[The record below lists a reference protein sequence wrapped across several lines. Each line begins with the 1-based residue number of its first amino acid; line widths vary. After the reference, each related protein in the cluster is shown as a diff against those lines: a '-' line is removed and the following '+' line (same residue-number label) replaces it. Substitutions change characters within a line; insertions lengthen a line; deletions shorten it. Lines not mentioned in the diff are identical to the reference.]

1 MQEAP
6 ARSVAVREIS
16 RGEPFIFQAEQ
27 GILSGRPKGAA
38 LLDGLMV
45 HMEQC
50 ADHTVI
56 ALDFAQ
62 VKFVDVSCADE
73 MLNKLLLRLRS
84 GELKNRFVF
93 IVSANAS
100 VRETLEAV
108 LQLRDLAVL
117 SEDVDGRVQLL
128 GALKRP
134 MREALDVLLERKSAT
149 SAEVSET
156 IDKNVNI
163 VCNRLN
169 ALQRHGLVCRLRDGS
184 VAGGGRQYVYVSIL

>member
-1 MQEAP
+1 MGEAP
-6 ARSVAVREIS
+6 VHPVKEREIR
-16 RGEPFIFQAEQ
+16 RGAPYIFQAEQ
-27 GILSGRPKGAA
+27 GILSGRPKGADLLEA
-38 LLDGLMV
+38 LMAHLQ
-45 HMEQC
+45 QC
-50 ADHTVI
+50 EDRTVVP
-56 ALDFAQ
+56 LDFEQ
-62 VKFVDVSCADE
+62 VRFVDVSCADE

-84 GELKNRFVF
+84 GELKDRFVF

-100 VRETLEAV
+100 VQETLEAV

-117 SEDVDGRVQLL
+117 AEDEGGQVHLL

-149 SAEVSET
+149 SAEVSEH

-169 ALQRHGLVCRLRDGS
+169 ALQRLGLVCRLRDGS
-184 VAGGGRQYVYVSIL
+184 VVGGGRQYLYVSII

>member
-1 MQEAP
+1 MGEAP
-6 ARSVAVREIS
+6 VHPVKRREVS
-16 RGEPFIFQAEQ
+16 RGAPYIFQAEQ
-27 GILSGRPKGAA
+27 GILSGRPKGADLLEA
-38 LLDGLMV
+38 LMAHLQQYEDR
-45 HMEQC
+45 
-50 ADHTVI
+50 TVVP
-56 ALDFAQ
+56 LDFEQ
-62 VKFVDVSCADE
+62 VQFVDVSCADE

-84 GELKNRFVF
+84 GELKDRFVF

-117 SEDVDGRVQLL
+117 AEDEGGQVHLL

-134 MREALDVLLERKSAT
+134 IREALDVLLERKSAT
-149 SAEVSET
+149 SAEVSEQ

-169 ALQRHGLVCRLRDGS
+169 ALQRLGLVCRLRDGS
-184 VAGGGRQYVYVSIL
+184 VVGGGRQYFYVSIL